1 MDDMRVFSA
10 VAEAGSFTGAA
21 KRLEL
26 PKQTVSRRVA
36 ELEAVL
42 GVRLIQRTTRS
53 LRLTDLGAAYAA
65 RCAEVV
71 RLADEATAAVTDA
84 APRVAG
90 VLRVTADPL
99 FGEAFLADL
108 VSDYLERHPDVAVE
122 IMLTQRKVDLVEEG
136 FDVAF
141 RVGREPDSALVAT
154 KLGPAS
160 VRYCAS
166 PEYLARRGVP
176 RGLTDLDAHD
186 CVALAPEG
194 APARWL
200 FLVDGA
206 PEWRVVS
213 GRLRVNHLPTA
224 KRVALSGGGIV
235 NLPTFAV
242 AAELEAGA
250 LETVLDELV
259 APFGDVSL
267 VYAERRLL
275 APRVRRF
282 VDLTVARFREG
293 RLLEGPPP
301 GAAARPRRARSPA
314 RSRPSRP
321 GSRRG

>member
-1 MDDMRVFSA
+1 MRVFA
-10 VAEAGSFTGAA
+10 ALAEAGSFTGAA
-21 KRLEL
+21 ARLAL

-36 ELEAVL
+36 ELEAAL
-42 GVRLIQRTTRS
+42 GVRLVHRTTRA

-71 RLADEATAAVTDA
+71 RLADEANAAVTDA

-90 VLRVTADPL
+90 TLRITADPL
-99 FGEAFLADL
+99 FGEAFLGDL
-108 VSDYLERHPDVAVE
+108 VADYLAAHPEVQVE
-122 IMLTQRKVDLVEEG
+122 VMLTQRKIDLVEEG

-154 KLGPAS
+154 RLGPAS

-166 PEYLARRGVP
+166 PAYLAARGTP
-176 RGLTDLDAHD
+176 RTIDALAAHE

-194 APARWL
+194 TPARWL
-200 FLVDGA
+200 FVVDGA
-206 PEWRVVS
+206 PRWVPVA

-242 AAELEAGA
+242 VAELAEGT
-250 LETVLDELV
+250 LRSVLDAHV

-282 VDLTVARFREG
+282 VDLAVARFRDG
-293 RLLEGPPP
+293 RLLEPKRG
-301 GAAARPRRARSPA
+301 RRR
-314 RSRPSRP
+314 
-321 GSRRG
+321 